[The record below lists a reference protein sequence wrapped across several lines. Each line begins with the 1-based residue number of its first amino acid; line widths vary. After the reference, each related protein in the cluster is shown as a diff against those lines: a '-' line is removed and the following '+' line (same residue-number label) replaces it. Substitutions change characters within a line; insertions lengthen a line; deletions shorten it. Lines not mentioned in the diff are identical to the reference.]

1 MANSDR
7 PEGESLHEKET
18 EFWTVQS
25 SVARAN
31 MEAAQA
37 VQKSAALMD
46 SHRPSIHLSHT
57 QSALVSLYQET
68 VNALDTTERVIDRLE
83 EDSYGDATPRQIKS
97 DHAERLKETYDGPV
111 LCLALSLLEN
121 NRREWLHLKDDT
133 QGADAVERHGL
144 TANQRE
150 WLNELHEAWE
160 ECGE

>member
-1 MANSDR
+1 MTARD
-7 PEGESLHEKET
+7 ETGMLHDEDT
-18 EFWTVQS
+18 ELWTVQS

-37 VQKSAALMD
+37 VQKSATLMD

-68 VNALDTTERVIDRLE
+68 VNALDTTERAIDRLDE
-83 EDSYGDATPRQIKS
+83 ESYGAPTPRQIKS
-97 DHAERLKETYDGPV
+97 EHAERLKETYDGPV
-111 LCLALSLLEN
+111 LYLALSLLEN
-121 NRREWLHLKDDT
+121 NRREWLHQKDDT
-133 QGADAVERHGL
+133 HGAEEVERHGL

-160 ECGE
+160 EYDQ